1 MDKNRRESNRV
12 WICPNCKK
20 RNSGEYCIIC
30 GTSRGPHRINRDQNV
45 GRRRTDMKRNGL
57 RILLFLGIVSL
68 VLSGLLCLVIIYH
81 SDSLTGEV
89 SIDAATTAPHIQKE
103 QDYSIETVGVLETNT
118 VDVAETQNMADTIP
132 PTEATL
138 PQLVIPPESELFC
151 RSDYLQV
158 KDGVNLFS
166 ILPKNFEY
174 SSGAGGWLTHLNIYE
189 DGSFDGYYRDYNLG
203 ENDKEYPN
211 GTCYICDFSGS
222 FSSPQKVSDYVY
234 SVSVRRLDYPKD
246 VGTEWVED
254 GMRYIQAEPYGL
266 DKTREYFIYLPG
278 CPYSVFTQEQLI
290 YISQV
295 HDILPQGQF
304 CMYARDGS
312 SNLCCGGNSGNC
324 IFLNRYKHQ
333 HGVFRSELWPNGL
346 FGMSNLVFWPEDG
359 ASEINLKF
367 NWMEDDQ
374 RRFVA
379 EDEGGSGE
387 YEVNLYVAKDMRSV
401 FVMVQSLQ
409 GKSLESWGGTLD
421 GKLTATYSLME
432 SEDDSGIQAVADGS
446 GLDKSTI
453 EVGKHV
459 YFGQFEQDNNLEN
472 GKEPIEWR
480 VLALD
485 RNGEQAFLISRY
497 ALTARCYHN
506 GETYPTWANS
516 NIRGWLNGQFLWD
529 AFTEKEQSAIV
540 RSKLSNSAY
549 EGIDGGKD
557 TLDRIF
563 LISREEAANYFTGSA
578 DRLVEP
584 TEYARAMGAG
594 VADENGCCWWWL
606 RTPGTYM
613 YDAGLVYAVGG
624 IDHTGGN
631 VKNSTIAVRPALWVK
646 MS

>member
-1 MDKNRRESNRV
+1 MDKNGRESNRV

-30 GTSRGPHRINRDQNV
+30 GTPRGPHRINSDLNV
-45 GRRRTDMKRNGL
+45 GRGRTATKRNGL

-68 VLSGLLCLVIIYH
+68 VLSGLLCLVLIFHI
-81 SDSLTGEV
+81 DSLPGEV
-89 SIDAATTAPHIQKE
+89 SIDAATTGPHIQKE

-118 VDVAETQNMADTIP
+118 VDVAETQNMVDTIP

-138 PQLVIPPESELFC
+138 PQLLIPPESELFC

-189 DGSFDGYYRDYNLG
+189 DGSFDGYFRDYNLG

-222 FSSPQKVSDYVY
+222 FSSPQKVSDYIY

-295 HDILPQGQF
+295 HEIIPQGQF

-312 SNLCCGGNSGNC
+312 SNLGFWGNSGNC

-333 HGVFRSELWPNGL
+333 QGVFRSELWPNGL

-359 ASEINLKF
+359 ASEINLEF

-379 EDEGGSGE
+379 EDERGSGE

-432 SEDDSGIQAVADGS
+432 SEDDSGIRAVADGS

-485 RNGEQAFLISRY
+485 RYGEQAFLISRY

-506 GETYPTWANS
+506 GEAYPTWANS

-549 EGIDGGKD
+549 AGIDGGKD
-557 TLDRIF
+557 TWDRVF
-563 LISREEAANYFTGSA
+563 LISREEAANYFSGST

-584 TEYARAMGAG
+584 TEYARAKGAG
-594 VADENGCCWWWL
+594 VADENGCCCWWL